1 MGQQHNELRRGG
13 GVIGY
18 AMSQAVGDS
27 RGGGIER
34 YGETLT
40 PTLDL
45 WSLPEWAYLRAE
57 KLACFPVT
65 QAAVAGEFSAAGLLN
80 PAGSGQLA
88 VVEKFMCDQSGTLI
102 FQLQSCTQAQVAT
115 LATVVKGNGRDRR
128 WQGGGALTA
137 CDVISGSDPTTTLG
151 FNLDQVRAPGNTTIG
166 FNTLPVVVPPGFA
179 LVAVAL
185 TNNTGVTFIMSWRE
199 RAAFPSE
206 GAE

>member
-13 GVIGY
+13 AIGY
-18 AMSQAVGDS
+18 AMSQAVGDT

-40 PTLDL
+40 PTLNL
-45 WSLPEWAYLRAE
+45 WDQPEWAFLRAE
-57 KLACFPVT
+57 KLAAFSVT
-65 QAAVAGEFSAAGLLN
+65 APAVAAEFSAAGLLN
-80 PAGSGQLA
+80 PTGSGQIA
-88 VVEKFMCDQSGTLI
+88 VVEKLLCDQSGTLI

-115 LATVVKGNGRDRR
+115 LGTLVKGNVRDRR

-151 FNLDQVRAPGNTTIG
+151 FNLDQVRAPGNATIA
-166 FNTLPVVVPPGFA
+166 FNALPVVLPPGFA

-185 TNNTGVTFIMSWRE
+185 TNNTGVTFIISWRE
-199 RAAFPSE
+199 RAAFPTE
-206 GAE
+206 NAE